1 MLGFDK
7 LENYYANYS
16 FFGAAIG
23 PIANRTGGAK
33 FTLNGTEYHLDVN
46 DGVNNL
52 HSHLDKA
59 FHKRVW
65 DAQVGEDFV
74 KFTLKEAD
82 GSLGLPGNR
91 KVSLV
96 YTLTDDN
103 RIEMHYHMESDRDA
117 VFNMTNHSYFN
128 LKGQG
133 NGKIEDHVLW
143 LKASHF
149 TPVVKG
155 SIPTGEIAPVAG
167 TPMDFTTAHRVGEHI
182 ADDYEQ
188 TNLAGGYDH
197 NWVIDDFDGSL
208 KHFATVEEPESG
220 RIMKAYTNLP
230 GVQFYAGNFI
240 GEDEYKDLD
249 KDGVIY
255 IGDLPAGEYEV
266 ALKPISGYRT
276 PLSATDVRVKDK
288 VEYVAID
295 DISLLIKT
303 EAEIDAEAED
313 SAEANT
319 DGDDTEIRQTSGV
332 SKTGVLG
339 IDVSKW
345 QKEIDWDKVKN
356 EGVDFAIIRCGYR
369 GSVTGSLV
377 EDPYFEQNIKGARA
391 AGIKVGVYF
400 FTQAV
405 NEVEAVEEAS
415 MVISLVRDYELQYP
429 VFIDTEGAGGK
440 RHVYHGRYC
449 PLLRGEAGRVL

>member
-1 MLGFDK
+1 MDSK
-7 LENYYANYS
+7 WK
-16 FFGAAIG
+16 
-23 PIANRTGGAK
+23 RTAVCVSACMCLLLLLLVLFTNLPKRKGTADAGGAVPAAGTQLNQDTGAGQQGADK
-33 FTLNGTEYHLDVN
+33 SNLSAFMQDECFFDRDTKATDSLYDETNRLSLIVTSVEKDLRVQIVDRDNKPVEGESFYITLNG
-46 DGVNNL
+46 
-52 HSHLDKA
+52 K
-59 FHKRVW
+59 
-65 DAQVGEDFV
+65 
-74 KFTLKEAD
+74 
-82 GSLGLPGNR
+82 
-91 KVSLV
+91 
-96 YTLTDDN
+96 
-103 RIEMHYHMESDRDA
+103 
-117 VFNMTNHSYFN
+117 
-128 LKGQG
+128 
-133 NGKIEDHVLW
+133 
-143 LKASHF
+143 
-149 TPVVKG
+149 
-155 SIPTGEIAPVAG
+155 
-167 TPMDFTTAHRVGEHI
+167 
-182 ADDYEQ
+182 
-188 TNLAGGYDH
+188 
-197 NWVIDDFDGSL
+197 
-208 KHFATVEEPESG
+208 
-220 RIMKAYTNLP
+220 
-230 GVQFYAGNFI
+230 
-240 GEDEYKDLD
+240 DEYKDLD

-429 VFIDTEGAGGK
+429 VFIDTEGAGGN
-440 RHVYHGRYC
+440 GRADSLNVEERTAVC
-449 PLLRGEAGRVL
+449 EAFCTTVKNAGLEAGVYASRNWYNNKLTANTLESYAIWLAEYRSVPLYQGYYQMWQYTSKGKINGINGNVDLNVSYRK

>member
-1 MLGFDK
+1 MDSK
-7 LENYYANYS
+7 WKRT
-16 FFGAAIG
+16 AICVSACMCLLLLLLVLFTNLPQRKG
-23 PIANRTGGAK
+23 TADAGGAVTSAGTQTDQDTGAGQQGADK
-33 FTLNGTEYHLDVN
+33 SNLSAFLQDEYFFDRDTKETDRLYDETNRLSLIVTSVEKDLRVQIVDRDNKPVEGESFYITLNG
-46 DGVNNL
+46 
-52 HSHLDKA
+52 K
-59 FHKRVW
+59 
-65 DAQVGEDFV
+65 
-74 KFTLKEAD
+74 
-82 GSLGLPGNR
+82 
-91 KVSLV
+91 
-96 YTLTDDN
+96 
-103 RIEMHYHMESDRDA
+103 
-117 VFNMTNHSYFN
+117 
-128 LKGQG
+128 
-133 NGKIEDHVLW
+133 
-143 LKASHF
+143 
-149 TPVVKG
+149 
-155 SIPTGEIAPVAG
+155 
-167 TPMDFTTAHRVGEHI
+167 
-182 ADDYEQ
+182 
-188 TNLAGGYDH
+188 
-197 NWVIDDFDGSL
+197 
-208 KHFATVEEPESG
+208 
-220 RIMKAYTNLP
+220 
-230 GVQFYAGNFI
+230 
-240 GEDEYKDLD
+240 DEYKDLD

-255 IGDLPAGEYEV
+255 IGDLPAGEHEV

-429 VFIDTEGAGGK
+429 VFIDTEGAGGN
-440 RHVYHGRYC
+440 GRADSLNVEERTAVC
-449 PLLRGEAGRVL
+449 EAFCTTVKNAGLEAGVYASRNWYNNKLTASTLESYAIWLAEYRSVPLYQGYYQMWQYTSKGKINGINGNVDLNVSYRK

>member
-1 MLGFDK
+1 MDSK
-7 LENYYANYS
+7 WK
-16 FFGAAIG
+16 
-23 PIANRTGGAK
+23 RTAVCVSACMCLLLLLLVLFTNLPKRKGTADAGGAVPAAGTQMNQDTGAGQQGADK
-33 FTLNGTEYHLDVN
+33 SNLSAFMQDEYFFDRDTKATDSLYDETNRLSLIVTSVEKDLRVQIVDRDNKPVEGESFYITLNG
-46 DGVNNL
+46 
-52 HSHLDKA
+52 K
-59 FHKRVW
+59 
-65 DAQVGEDFV
+65 
-74 KFTLKEAD
+74 
-82 GSLGLPGNR
+82 
-91 KVSLV
+91 
-96 YTLTDDN
+96 
-103 RIEMHYHMESDRDA
+103 
-117 VFNMTNHSYFN
+117 
-128 LKGQG
+128 
-133 NGKIEDHVLW
+133 
-143 LKASHF
+143 
-149 TPVVKG
+149 
-155 SIPTGEIAPVAG
+155 
-167 TPMDFTTAHRVGEHI
+167 
-182 ADDYEQ
+182 
-188 TNLAGGYDH
+188 
-197 NWVIDDFDGSL
+197 
-208 KHFATVEEPESG
+208 
-220 RIMKAYTNLP
+220 
-230 GVQFYAGNFI
+230 
-240 GEDEYKDLD
+240 DEYKDLD

-276 PLSATDVRVKDK
+276 PLSATDVLVKDK
-288 VEYVAID
+288 VEYVVID

-429 VFIDTEGAGGK
+429 VFIDTEGAGGN
-440 RHVYHGRYC
+440 GRADSLNVEERTAVC
-449 PLLRGEAGRVL
+449 EAFCTTVKNAGLEAGVYASRNWYNNKLTANTLESYAIWLAEYRSVPLYQGYYQMWQYTSKGKINGINGNVDLNVSYRK

>member
-1 MLGFDK
+1 MDSK
-7 LENYYANYS
+7 WK
-16 FFGAAIG
+16 
-23 PIANRTGGAK
+23 RTAVCVSACMCLLLLLLVLFTNLPPRKGTADAGGAVTSAGTQTDQDTGAGQQGADK
-33 FTLNGTEYHLDVN
+33 SNLSAFLQDEYFFDRDTKETDRLYDETNRLSLIVTSVEKDLRVQIVDRDNKPVEGESFYITLNG
-46 DGVNNL
+46 
-52 HSHLDKA
+52 K
-59 FHKRVW
+59 
-65 DAQVGEDFV
+65 
-74 KFTLKEAD
+74 
-82 GSLGLPGNR
+82 
-91 KVSLV
+91 
-96 YTLTDDN
+96 
-103 RIEMHYHMESDRDA
+103 
-117 VFNMTNHSYFN
+117 
-128 LKGQG
+128 
-133 NGKIEDHVLW
+133 
-143 LKASHF
+143 
-149 TPVVKG
+149 
-155 SIPTGEIAPVAG
+155 
-167 TPMDFTTAHRVGEHI
+167 
-182 ADDYEQ
+182 
-188 TNLAGGYDH
+188 
-197 NWVIDDFDGSL
+197 
-208 KHFATVEEPESG
+208 
-220 RIMKAYTNLP
+220 
-230 GVQFYAGNFI
+230 
-240 GEDEYKDLD
+240 DEYKDLD

-429 VFIDTEGAGGK
+429 VFIDTEGAGGN
-440 RHVYHGRYC
+440 GRADSLNVEERTAVC
-449 PLLRGEAGRVL
+449 EAFCTTVKNAGLEAGVYASRNWYNNKLTASTLESYAIWLAEYRSVPLYQGYYQMWQYTSKGKINGINGNVDLNVSYRK